1 MAPRWRRDRH
11 IEADPGVDEAL
22 RAAAGEVLR
31 DEEEALEAEPAQ
43 EVAVLRDLTD
53 FVLRDFIPWTS
64 TEADRLSG
72 VRSGA
77 DARREEIERD
87 VEAVYQQRFRSTVS
101 ALAREL
107 AGRGC
112 LSHPEVVQVRE
123 AQTVPQILS
132 LGGVMLGAL
141 RRFGAVVADHSTRD
155 AADPRIRSDDGLIA
169 LPYEVH

>member
-107 AGRGC
+107 AGLGC

-169 LPYEVH
+169 LPYEDH